1 MKKLQSRWFVLMVV
15 AICLSLQA
23 AAQYSSTQCP
33 TVYEQ
38 LVDLNKYWA
47 DQEVDFDILEQR
59 ICFEK
64 HTDLIQLHLSLVE
77 QHLRQKDVSD
87 LSLGQQLKRKL
98 GLNILRAYWK
108 EGRFP
113 INNHHPGQVVPY
125 FIDDFGT
132 ACAVG
137 HIVRE
142 TGFEDFAKKVQRENN
157 YAYIEDM
164 DYPELTAW
172 AGEYGFEEEELRWV
186 QPSYGS
192 SVRFEVE
199 YIEPTCGN
207 SDGSI
212 IVSVIGS
219 FTSFDT
225 LENAFFTWYQGDEP
239 AGQPISY
246 AKSLTNVPAGEYTLL
261 VDAPNQ
267 NATDPLPAF
276 KTFRLSNAD
285 GPSISAMTTAE
296 SCENEQD
303 GAITIEVTSG
313 VAPHSIQLFNLGPS
327 YNFEAGSYNRPENFI
342 GYGTSHDG
350 LQGNIWLSSNS
361 PPNYRVEI
369 TDANGCIT
377 YEEIGLATNRI
388 SVGASS
394 WNNGIIFPD
403 CGLGN
408 GSINVS
414 IFDEGLAGGL
424 EYNWNTGDTG
434 PSIQG
439 IEAGEYAV
447 TVVDDWGCQISEE
460 FTISNSDGPTLDFSN
475 VTSTPTSCPG
485 VSDGQIQIDFVDGVP
500 PYSIKW
506 YKNEGGLF
514 AAPVWAFKGEGTA
527 FMPNY
532 VITGLAGDPNNP
544 DGPIAPPVP
553 TYKVVVEDG
562 EGCRSSYELTL
573 QEASVFGLYDVEVFN
588 NTSCSAPNGS
598 IVLSSIS
605 CIPNGCAEVRWEDG
619 VVGGTRSNLATG
631 SYGYAIVNACNGD
644 TLVSTSAYV
653 GGENVSIGS
662 VEAGYASCGASN
674 GWAEVILNTNEDL
687 DFNWSHSTTLNSSV
701 AENLAPGDYQVT
713 VTGENGCSVVRSF
726 TIYELPGVIFNDAST
741 QVSNP
746 ASPGAADGSIKVEAS
761 SGDGTISYS
770 WSHNASLDAN
780 QALNLSSGQYFITAT
795 SDGGCSDVI
804 TLTLSASSC
813 TVTPDDILCRP
824 WVQNYLNTNY
834 PCNDGQCGSINLY
847 TSPTGECVVDFVG
860 EQPCLLAACPSHEVF
875 DLDGNLLE
883 SYVSECG
890 LEDLGYTNRQ
900 LVWSCGQAV
909 CPEPVDCPNDPGE
922 VLCLDWLSDEIQ
934 GLDCETCPYDASS
947 AVTHGIYVADLNG
960 TEGIVVRTQ
969 CGFNYLH
976 RRFFDCEGT
985 LLYDCFEEGLTLC
998 SDWNDGIVLGDQ
1010 LWDCSQPLPDCS
1022 TTPSPLPDQAE
1033 VIYSDPGLWGV
1044 TNAIF
1049 FNDEIHY
1056 AIGKDPMSNFPG
1068 YPNPNSNFGKLTLCN
1083 SSGEIH
1089 EYESESVASNAIHGD
1104 MAINPDGNL
1113 ACVYQAPTGT
1123 GYGFRLPYK
1132 EWDG

>member
-369 TDANGCIT
+369 
-377 YEEIGLATNRI
+377 
-388 SVGASS
+388 
-394 WNNGIIFPD
+394 
-403 CGLGN
+403 
-408 GSINVS
+408 
-414 IFDEGLAGGL
+414 
-424 EYNWNTGDTG
+424 
-434 PSIQG
+434 
-439 IEAGEYAV
+439 
-447 TVVDDWGCQISEE
+447 
-460 FTISNSDGPTLDFSN
+460 
-475 VTSTPTSCPG
+475 
-485 VSDGQIQIDFVDGVP
+485 
-500 PYSIKW
+500 
-506 YKNEGGLF
+506 
-514 AAPVWAFKGEGTA
+514 
-527 FMPNY
+527 
-532 VITGLAGDPNNP
+532 
-544 DGPIAPPVP
+544 
-553 TYKVVVEDG
+553 
-562 EGCRSSYELTL
+562 
-573 QEASVFGLYDVEVFN
+573 
-588 NTSCSAPNGS
+588 
-598 IVLSSIS
+598 
-605 CIPNGCAEVRWEDG
+605 
-619 VVGGTRSNLATG
+619 
-631 SYGYAIVNACNGD
+631 
-644 TLVSTSAYV
+644 
-653 GGENVSIGS
+653 
-662 VEAGYASCGASN
+662 
-674 GWAEVILNTNEDL
+674 
-687 DFNWSHSTTLNSSV
+687 
-701 AENLAPGDYQVT
+701 
-713 VTGENGCSVVRSF
+713 
-726 TIYELPGVIFNDAST
+726 
-741 QVSNP
+741 
-746 ASPGAADGSIKVEAS
+746 
-761 SGDGTISYS
+761 
-770 WSHNASLDAN
+770 
-780 QALNLSSGQYFITAT
+780 
-795 SDGGCSDVI
+795 
-804 TLTLSASSC
+804 
-813 TVTPDDILCRP
+813 
-824 WVQNYLNTNY
+824 
-834 PCNDGQCGSINLY
+834 
-847 TSPTGECVVDFVG
+847 
-860 EQPCLLAACPSHEVF
+860 
-875 DLDGNLLE
+875 
-883 SYVSECG
+883 
-890 LEDLGYTNRQ
+890 
-900 LVWSCGQAV
+900 
-909 CPEPVDCPNDPGE
+909 
-922 VLCLDWLSDEIQ
+922 
-934 GLDCETCPYDASS
+934 
-947 AVTHGIYVADLNG
+947 
-960 TEGIVVRTQ
+960 
-969 CGFNYLH
+969 
-976 RRFFDCEGT
+976 
-985 LLYDCFEEGLTLC
+985 
-998 SDWNDGIVLGDQ
+998 
-1010 LWDCSQPLPDCS
+1010 
-1022 TTPSPLPDQAE
+1022 
-1033 VIYSDPGLWGV
+1033 
-1044 TNAIF
+1044 
-1049 FNDEIHY
+1049 
-1056 AIGKDPMSNFPG
+1056 
-1068 YPNPNSNFGKLTLCN
+1068 
-1083 SSGEIH
+1083 
-1089 EYESESVASNAIHGD
+1089 
-1104 MAINPDGNL
+1104 
-1113 ACVYQAPTGT
+1113 
-1123 GYGFRLPYK
+1123 
-1132 EWDG
+1132 